1 MRQTLDTAA
10 HRDHHIR
17 WIPTAMQR
25 RRLSQ
30 QLANAIISGKRGT
43 VDIIIIIII
52 IYMTSGGAGEGGGG
66 MQLALWS
73 KNMYNKGYWL

>member
-1 MRQTLDTAA
+1 
-10 HRDHHIR
+10 
-17 WIPTAMQR
+17 MQR

-66 MQLALWS
+66 
-73 KNMYNKGYWL
+73 GYAAFTLVKEHV